1 MTPET
6 PDDTPAPDLRKA
18 PPSPDP
24 EFREAAPESASA
36 PDLRKAAMNPAPVA
50 DDAPPASIWQP
61 LDGSAPQLPP
71 VEPLVGAWSQPH
83 QGTPPP
89 GRVAAAY
96 VAANHAAGQPGTG
109 AGVFTLASW
118 GRRLGAYLID
128 GFLFG
133 LIGLALA
140 VPVGLWQGLTVDE
153 AIRFF
158 GMLTPI
164 PDSVAD
170 PVPLYVAAAV
180 HRLLI
185 GMIPAFFLASWNGQ
199 TPGKRALGIRVMR
212 ADGGT
217 MDLRT
222 AMRRELLGRTIVVN
236 TLALLTLGI
245 AGVANY
251 LWPLWDQQRRTGHDA
266 IGGTRVVTAPPQ
278 A

>member
-1 MTPET
+1 MTHET

-18 PPSPDP
+18 T
-24 EFREAAPESASA
+24 PESAA
-36 PDLRKAAMNPAPVA
+36 TPDLQKAVPEDAPAP
-50 DDAPPASIWQP
+50 SIWQP
-61 LDGSAPQLPP
+61 LDGSAPRLPP
-71 VEPLVGAWSQPH
+71 VEPLVGAWGQPH
-83 QGTPPP
+83 QGRPAP
-89 GRVAAAY
+89 GQVAAAY
-96 VAANHAAGQPGTG
+96 VAANNASGQPGAA

-133 LIGLALA
+133 LIGLAFA

-153 AIRFF
+153 SIRFF
-158 GMLTPI
+158 GLLTPL

-170 PVPLYVAAAV
+170 PAPLYVAV
-180 HRLLI
+180 VVMRLLV
-185 GMIPAFFLASWNGQ
+185 GVIPAFFLANWNGQ

-222 AMRRELLGRTIVVN
+222 AMRRELFGRTIVVG

-266 IGGTRVVTAPPQ
+266 IGGTRVITAPPQ
-278 A
+278 G